1 MIIDTT
7 YLLPLARIRV
17 RRDLLRAIADGNL
30 KVDIDFRDLKVSL
43 ISIFELQAK
52 AFKLEIPPNYVY
64 EAVDTIFKSFYVV
77 PFYKRDVIFKAY
89 ELRGMVDD
97 YIDSVILATAIVLG
111 EDLVT
116 EDKLIHK
123 VKSEVE
129 KRYNLRVYCFDDL
142 AG

>member
-17 RRDLLRAIADGNL
+17 KRDLLRAIADGNL

-64 EAVDTIFKSFYVV
+64 EAVDTIFKSFHVV
-77 PFYKRDVIFKAY
+77 PFYRKDVIFKAY
-89 ELRGMVDD
+89 ELRSVVGD
-97 YIDSVILATAIVLG
+97 YINSIILATAIVLG
-111 EDLVT
+111 EDLAT
-116 EDKLIHK
+116 EDKSIYK
-123 VKSEVE
+123 VKDKIEE
-129 KRYNLRVYCFDDL
+129 RYKLRVYCFDDL
-142 AG
+142 IK